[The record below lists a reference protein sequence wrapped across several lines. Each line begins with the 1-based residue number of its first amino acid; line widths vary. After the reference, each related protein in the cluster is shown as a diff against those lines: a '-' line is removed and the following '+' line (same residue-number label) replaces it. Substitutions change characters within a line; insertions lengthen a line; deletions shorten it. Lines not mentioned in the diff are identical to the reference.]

1 MKLARAVVLSLSVL
15 AICGI
20 GGFAS
25 AQTAEFYRGKQLNI
39 MVGGTAGSGVDQSA
53 RLIARYLG
61 KHLPGNPTITVQ
73 IMGGAG
79 GIRVV
84 EFLHSIAP
92 RDGTAIAALP
102 PGPLLEPLIGARKAS
117 YSMADFTAVGAMSK
131 DVSLCVSAHDTPFK
145 TIDDVKAKEMVVG
158 GTGAGSNPDVF
169 PTVLNRLIGTKFKLI
184 TGYVGSQ
191 EIALAMERKEVQG
204 RCGWGVASVKS
215 TRPDWL
221 RDKKVNILLQFAL
234 EKSPELPDVPLVF
247 EFLKD
252 PADKQLMTLLLAPL
266 GIARPFLAPP
276 GLPAERAAELRKAFM
291 AAMQDEEL
299 RAEGRKIGLD
309 DIDPTSGEDM
319 QRLLQQIYAT
329 PEPVVE
335 QARAMLSK

>member
-1 MKLARAVVLSLSVL
+1 MNVQRTFSFVLSLL
-15 AICGI
+15 AVCAAAVS
-20 GGFAS
+20 AS
-25 AQTAEFYRGKQLNI
+25 AQEFYRGKQLTVL
-39 MVGGTAGSGVDQSA
+39 VGGTAGSGVDQSA
-53 RLIARYLG
+53 RLVGRYLG

-73 IMGGAG
+73 VMGGAG

-84 EFLHSIAP
+84 EFLHSVAA
-92 RDGTAIAALP
+92 RDGTVIAALP

-117 YSMADFTAVGAMSK
+117 YSMADFNAVGAMSK
-131 DVSLCVSAHDTPFK
+131 DVSVCVSWHDEPFK

-169 PTVLNRLIGTKFKLI
+169 PVVLNRLLGTKFKLI

-204 RCGWGVASVKS
+204 RCGWGIASVKS

-221 RDKKVNILLQFAL
+221 RDKKLNVLLQLAL

-247 EFLKD
+247 DLLTN

-266 GIARPFLAPP
+266 SVARPFLAPP
-276 GLPAERAAELRKAFM
+276 GLPPERVAELRKAFM
-291 AAMQDEEL
+291 TAMADEEL
-299 RAEGRKIGLD
+299 RAEGAKIGLD
-309 DIDPTSGEDM
+309 DIDPTSGADM
-319 QRLLQQIYAT
+319 QKLLQQIYAT
-329 PEPVVE
+329 PESVVE
-335 QARAMLSK
+335 QARAILTK

>member
-1 MKLARAVVLSLSVL
+1 MLGHVVRFCVAALAACALLP
-15 AICGI
+15 A
-20 GGFAS
+20 AAAH
-25 AQTAEFYRGKQLNI
+25 AQEFYRGKQLTI
-39 MVGGTAGSGVDQSA
+39 LVGGTAGSGVDQSA
-53 RLIARYLG
+53 RLVARHLAR
-61 KHLPGNPTITVQ
+61 HLPGNPTITVQ

-84 EFLHSIAP
+84 EYLLNVAA
-92 RDGTAIAALP
+92 RDGTVIAAMP

-131 DVSLCVSAHDTPFK
+131 DVSLCVSWHDAPVK
-145 TIDDVKAKEMVVG
+145 TIEDAKRQELVVG

-169 PTVLNRLIGTKFKLI
+169 PMVLNRLLGTKFKLI

-191 EIALAMERKEVQG
+191 EIALAMERKEVHG
-204 RCGWGVASVKS
+204 RCGWGIASVKS

-221 RDKKVNILLQFAL
+221 REKKLNILLQFAL
-234 EKSPELPDVPLVF
+234 EKSPELPDVPLVLDLIK
-247 EFLKD
+247 E
-252 PADKQLMTLLLAPL
+252 PADRQLMTLLLAPL

-319 QRLLQQIYAT
+319 QKLLQQIYAT
-329 PEPVVE
+329 PEAVVE

>member
-1 MKLARAVVLSLSVL
+1 MFGHVVRFCVSLLVIGVL
-15 AICGI
+15 TP
-20 GGFAS
+20 FAS
-25 AQTAEFYRGKQLNI
+25 AQAQEFYRGKQLTI
-39 MVGGTAGSGVDQSA
+39 LVGGTAGSGVDQSA
-53 RLIARYLG
+53 RLVARYLARY
-61 KHLPGNPTITVQ
+61 LPGNPAITVQ

-84 EFLHSIAP
+84 EFLHAVAA
-92 RDGTAIAALP
+92 RDGTVIAALP
-102 PGPLLEPLIGARKAS
+102 PGPLLEPLIGTRKAA
-117 YSMADFTAVGAMSK
+117 YSMAEFTAVGAMSK
-131 DVSLCVSAHDTPFK
+131 DVSLCVSWHDAPFK
-145 TIDDVKAKEMVVG
+145 SIDDAKAREMVVG

-169 PTVLNRLIGTKFKLI
+169 PMVLNRLLGTKFKLI

-204 RCGWGVASVKS
+204 RCGWGLASVKS

-221 RDKKVNILLQFAL
+221 RDKKLNILLQFAL
-234 EKSPELPDVPLVF
+234 EKSQELPDVPLV
-247 EFLKD
+247 LDLVKD

-276 GLPAERAAELRKAFM
+276 GVPAERAAELRKAFM

-309 DIDPTSGEDM
+309 DIDPTAGDDM
-319 QRLLQQIYAT
+319 QKLLQQIYAT
-329 PEPVVE
+329 PEAVVE
-335 QARAMLSK
+335 QARAMLTK